1 MFKFCP
7 YWPFQ
12 RNSESCVKDV
22 SWVIRSCSL
31 FVPVPDARWAMIALL
46 LGLTVGWV
54 GSQSQL
60 LIFNPQLFQWVE
72 QKYGLEAR
80 ERVERLEQIVETHL
94 QDAEKE
100 KIRVVNRF
108 FNKVRYDE
116 DDVLWDQKDY
126 WATPFEVLGL
136 NAADCEDYALSKYFT
151 LVSMGV
157 AEEKLRVTYV
167 KAVELNQAHMV
178 LAYYERPESEPLILD
193 NLTGRIRKASERTDL
208 VPVYSFNGADL
219 WLAVNRLQ
227 GKKVGTS
234 DRIKRW
240 QAFQKKLAEQM
251 GVEP

>member
-1 MFKFCP
+1 MLKFYP
-7 YWPFQ
+7 GLPLQ
-12 RNSESCVKDV
+12 GISECCVKDV
-22 SWVIRSCSL
+22 SRVTSSCSS
-31 FVPVPDARWAMIALL
+31 FVPVPDVRWSLAAVLL
-46 LGLTVGWV
+46 SLTVGWA

-60 LIFNPQLFQWVE
+60 LMFSPQLFQWME
-72 QKYGLEAR
+72 QKYGATAR
-80 ERVERLEQIVETHL
+80 QRVERLEQIIESHL
-94 QDAEKE
+94 DDPERE

-108 FNKVRYDE
+108 FNQVRYDE

-167 KAVELNQAHMV
+167 KAVKLNQAHMV
-178 LAYYERPESEPLILD
+178 LAYYERPDAEPLILD
-193 NLTGRIRKASERTDL
+193 NLTGRIEKASERTDL

-219 WLAVNRLQ
+219 WLAVNRAQ

-240 QAFQKKLAEQM
+240 QVFQKKLAQQM